1 MISLRG
7 TSAPPRVLII
17 TPGPTEFDDQG
28 RIKGSLDV
36 PMTDD
41 GSRQVD
47 ELIDDIGDLDV
58 KTIHTA
64 PGESCRDTADRLA
77 SRQSGRGREVRVKVV
92 ENLRNV
98 DHGLWHGKL
107 IDEVKRQHPKTYRRG
122 QESAEEICPPG
133 GEPVAEAKQRVAAA
147 IRRLA
152 KKASG
157 PVVVV
162 LPNPLAAIAGRD
174 LAGGDGP
181 VDLWTSER
189 DHAAFHW
196 FELAGR

>member
-1 MISLRG
+1 MLLLR
-7 TSAPPRVLII
+7 SPAAPPRVLIV
-17 TPGPTEFDDQG
+17 TPGPTKFDDQG

-47 ELIDDIGDLDV
+47 ELLSDIGALNV

-64 PGESCRDTADRLA
+64 PGESCRDTAARLA
-77 SRQSGRGREVRVKVV
+77 HRQSASGRDVKVKIV
-92 ENLRNV
+92 DNLRNV

-107 IDEVKRQHPKTYRRG
+107 IDEVKRNHPKTYRRG
-122 QESAEEICPPG
+122 QEAADEIVPPG
-133 GEPVAEAKQRVAAA
+133 GEPIAQAKQRVGQA

-157 PVVVV
+157 PLVVV
-162 LPNPLAAIAGRD
+162 LPNPLAAIAGQD
-174 LAGGDGP
+174 LAGSDAP

-189 DHAAFHW
+189 DHAGFQW
-196 FELAGR
+196 FEVH